1 MVDRHAA
8 LQLSVHRP
16 AVLPHPRRPPR
27 RPVARCRLSGDHH
40 RFLELPGSRGRPVD
54 LADGRRVQL
63 WQGPARTDRPRQP
76 RLPVGV
82 VPGGQR
88 AQHGCRGP
96 PMITAQHVVN
106 IVLDEAAKL
115 GGADETMVLVSD
127 KVEATLRWAGN
138 SMTTNGVSVSRN
150 ITVISVV
157 RRGAS
162 AHIGTVVSAEVD
174 PRVIPGLVASSQDA
188 ARSAPAAVD
197 AAPLLADSGV
207 PADWDAPVPGTGP
220 LVFADVA
227 ESLSRGF
234 GGTDRL
240 YGFAHHSVSTT
251 FLASSTGLRRRYTQ
265 PTGAVEINAKRGDA
279 SAWAG
284 IGTTDFV
291 DVPTD
296 SLLEQL
302 SMRLGWARRSVEL
315 PAGRYET
322 IMPPSA
328 VADMML
334 YLAWSMAGRGAQE
347 GRTALS
353 APGGGTRVGERLT
366 DLPLTLFSDP
376 MAPGLACT
384 PFVAVSS
391 SSETVSL
398 FDNGMEIGQV
408 DWIRDGV
415 INALAYPRATA
426 AKFDAKVAVAA
437 DNLVMTGGS
446 AELPDMIAA
455 TERGLLLTTL
465 WYIREVDPTTM
476 LLTGLT
482 RDGVYLIED
491 GEVTAAV
498 NNFRFN
504 ESPLDLLRRVTE
516 AGASEKTLPRE
527 CSDWATRAAM
537 PSLRI
542 PDFYMSSVSQAQ

>member
-1 MVDRHAA
+1 
-8 LQLSVHRP
+8 
-16 AVLPHPRRPPR
+16 
-27 RPVARCRLSGDHH
+27 
-40 RFLELPGSRGRPVD
+40 
-54 LADGRRVQL
+54 
-63 WQGPARTDRPRQP
+63 
-76 RLPVGV
+76 
-82 VPGGQR
+82 
-88 AQHGCRGP
+88 
-96 PMITAQHVVN
+96 MITAQHVVN

-197 AAPLLADSGV
+197 AAPLLANSGV

-279 SAWAG
+279 SAWTG
-284 IGTTDFV
+284 IGTADFI

-302 SMRLGWARRSVEL
+302 STRLAWAQRTVEL

-322 IMPPSA
+322 IMPPST
-328 VADMML
+328 VADMMI
-334 YLAWSMAGRGAQE
+334 YLVWSMAGRGAQE
-347 GRTALS
+347 GRTAFS
-353 APGGGTRVGERLT
+353 ASGGGTRLGERLT
-366 DLPLTLFSDP
+366 ELPLTLFSDP
-376 MAPGLACT
+376 MAPGLACA
-384 PFVAVSS
+384 PFVATSS
-391 SSETVSL
+391 SSEALSV
-398 FDNGMEIGQV
+398 FDNGMEITQV
-408 DWIRDGV
+408 DWIRSGV

-426 AKFDAKVAVAA
+426 AKFDAEVAVAA

-446 AELPDMIAA
+446 AELTDMIAA

-465 WYIREVDPTTM
+465 WYIREVDPTTL

-504 ESPLDLLRRVTE
+504 ESPLDLLRRITE
-516 AGASEKTLPRE
+516 AGASQKTLPRE
-527 CSDWATRAAM
+527 WGDWATRAAM
-537 PSLRI
+537 PTFRI